1 VRVTVE
7 VPRSELEALA
17 GLLGQAQTL
26 IDELRQGLGLVPD
39 RLPEP
44 L

>member
-1 VRVTVE
+1 VTVE
-7 VPRSELEALA
+7 VPRTELEALA
-17 GLLGQAQTL
+17 GLLDRAQTL

-39 RLPEP
+39 SVPET